1 VLNPG
6 EVAHAEGNLDVDS
19 PDDEGEHRRPM
30 EGMSVGLP
38 LGKDAEAENKHTVR
52 KNVERDA

>member
-1 VLNPG
+1 MLTAQTMKVNI
-6 EVAHAEGNLDVDS
+6 VV
-19 PDDEGEHRRPM
+19 PM

-38 LGKDAEAENKHTVR
+38 LGKDAEEENKHTVT